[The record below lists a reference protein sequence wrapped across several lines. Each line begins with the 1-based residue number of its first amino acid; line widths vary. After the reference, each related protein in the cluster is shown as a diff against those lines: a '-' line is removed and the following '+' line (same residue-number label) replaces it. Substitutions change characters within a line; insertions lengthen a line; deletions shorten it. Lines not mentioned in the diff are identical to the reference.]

1 MKRMKSVKH
10 RSSLGN
16 EFCKTNY
23 AKKDTI
29 GWHRMGWKT
38 LPHGHVRKRGGY
50 QNISAGGA
58 SRFST
63 FAFVNDEVMRS
74 FRSEGLVV
82 GTINFSTGL

>member
-29 GWHRMGWKT
+29 G
-38 LPHGHVRKRGGY
+38 GG
-50 QNISAGGA
+50 GKHCHMV
-58 SRFST
+58 T
-63 FAFVNDEVMRS
+63 FAKE
-74 FRSEGLVV
+74 EGIKISQLVV
-82 GTINFSTGL
+82 HRVSRHLRL